1 MALDMSVMFGGHFSE
16 SASHWGPYLESG
28 ASTTLPPRLPKS
40 AGFSAVDTWCHVKLE
55 RWRILFTRL
64 ATNCLY
70 SPVPRIQN
78 NETVLSSQQWRSA
91 VMMGWIACW
100 TLVIKLA
107 AMWPA
112 TSSKL
117 GIVSPRLAKRDL
129 AVTIYILC
137 YSIVLLHHGISH
149 NAFPTCI
156 TKSV

>member
-1 MALDMSVMFGGHFSE
+1 MALDMSVMFGGHLSE
-16 SASHWGPYLESG
+16 SASHWGPYLQSG

-112 TSSKL
+112 TSSL
-117 GIVSPRLAKRDL
+117 IS
-129 AVTIYILC
+129 
-137 YSIVLLHHGISH
+137 VLLVHVWLNVTWLSEYIFCATPSSCFTT
-149 NAFPTCI
+149 A
-156 TKSV
+156 